1 MPESIIIEDYSPEWA
16 VTFEQLK
23 AIYQSHLNHLI
34 IGIEHVGSTS
44 VVGLA
49 AKPVIDI
56 DIIIDN
62 KETLYTII
70 RKLKSLGYDHR
81 GNLGISDREAFKCQT
96 EHAPIDGTMK
106 IWPKHHLY
114 VCPLDSVSL
123 KNHLTL
129 RNFLRNNPEK
139 AKAYGELKKKLALEN
154 PYDINLYIE
163 RKTPFIVEVLKN
175 GDFNETEIENIT
187 QENAQKWDN

>member
-1 MPESIIIEDYSPEWA
+1 MPELIIIEDYSPQWA
-16 VTFEQLK
+16 ITFQELS
-23 AIYQSHLNHLI
+23 AVYQAHLNDLI
-34 IGIEHVGSTS
+34 IEIQHVGSTS
-44 VVGLA
+44 VKGLA

-62 KETLYTII
+62 KENLNAII
-70 RKLKSLGYDHR
+70 KKLKELGYHHR

-96 EHAPIDGTMK
+96 EHTPIDGTTK

-114 VCPLDSVSL
+114 VCPLNSVSL

-154 PYDINLYIE
+154 PYDINLYVE

-175 GDFNETEIENIT
+175 GDFNENEIERIT
-187 QENAQKWDN
+187 QENAQK

>member
-1 MPESIIIEDYSPEWA
+1 MPGSIIIEDYSPEWA

-23 AIYQSHLNHLI
+23 AIYQLHLNHLI

-56 DIIIDN
+56 DIIIDK
-62 KETLYTII
+62 KENLNAII
-70 RKLKSLGYDHR
+70 RKLISLGYIHR

-96 EHAPIDGTMK
+96 EHTPIDGTMK

-114 VCPLDSVSL
+114 VCPSDSVSL

-129 RNFLRNNPEK
+129 RDFLRSNPEK
-139 AKAYGELKKKLALEN
+139 AKAYGELKKKLAFEN

-163 RKTPFIVEVLKN
+163 HKTPFIVEVLKN
-175 GDFNETEIENIT
+175 GDFNKNEIENIT
-187 QENAQKWDN
+187 QENVQK